1 MAKKAFALRLD
12 EAMLLAIQRWADD
25 EFRSVNGQ
33 IEYLL
38 HEALLQ
44 SGRLKKPASSSGQSA
59 QDDGMTSI
67 EQGVIAHN
75 TAQGRGQD

>member
-12 EAMLLAIQRWADD
+12 EAMLTALQRWADD

-44 SGRLKKPASSSGQSA
+44 SGRLKKNVPFAQQSEVLLTEPQSSTDGFTQSK
-59 QDDGMTSI
+59 D
-67 EQGVIAHN
+67 
-75 TAQGRGQD
+75 

>member
-12 EAMLLAIQRWADD
+12 EAMLTALQRWADD

-38 HEALLQ
+38 HEALLH
-44 SGRLKKPASSSGQSA
+44 SGRLKKTLSVTQVPDPQVSEA
-59 QDDGMTSI
+59 Q
-67 EQGVIAHN
+67 V
-75 TAQGRGQD
+75 TAEPLPDWQQDKT

>member
-12 EAMLLAIQRWADD
+12 EKMLSALQRWADD

-38 HEALLQ
+38 HEALKKA
-44 SGRLKKPASSSGQSA
+44 GRLKPGSSDDVE
-59 QDDGMTSI
+59 QD
-67 EQGVIAHN
+67 
-75 TAQGRGQD
+75 

>member
-12 EAMLLAIQRWADD
+12 EAMLTALQRWADD

-38 HEALLQ
+38 HEALLH
-44 SGRLKKPASSSGQSA
+44 SGRLKKTLSGSQASDA
-59 QDDGMTSI
+59 QISEDPFHEPSQ
-67 EQGVIAHN
+67 EKS
-75 TAQGRGQD
+75 